1 MKTFRADE
9 KTDAFEV
16 FVMEAKQRTLA
27 EVPTVAIPLFPV
39 LE

>member
-9 KTDAFEV
+9 KTDALEV
-16 FVMEAKQRTLA
+16 FIMEAKPRILA
-27 EVPTVAIPLFPV
+27 EVPTVAMPLFPV